1 MANQTDPA
9 AFPAAWQA
17 TYSDHSSQERIQKDA
32 QSIVSFF
39 RKVYIWK
46 HAYVVGVQIYKF
58 LHIEQTCVALPRIR
72 SNKLSA
78 P

>member
-32 QSIVSFF
+32 QSIVSFLEKYIF
-39 RKVYIWK
+39 GNMHMLWVYRSTNFYIWNRP
-46 HAYVVGVQIYKF
+46 V
-58 LHIEQTCVALPRIR
+58 
-72 SNKLSA
+72 
-78 P
+78 

>member
-46 HAYVVGVQIYKF
+46 HAYVVGGQLEEVKAPSQV
-58 LHIEQTCVALPRIR
+58 LSWDELADLPG
-72 SNKLSA
+72 A
-78 P
+78 E